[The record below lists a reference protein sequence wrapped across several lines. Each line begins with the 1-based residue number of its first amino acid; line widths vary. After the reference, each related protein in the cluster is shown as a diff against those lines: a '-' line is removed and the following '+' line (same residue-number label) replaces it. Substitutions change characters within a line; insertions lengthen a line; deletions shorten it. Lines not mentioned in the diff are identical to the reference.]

1 VLRTIDALRT
11 DFGAYGITSIAASAA
26 PAAATTVLG
35 PASMTTVASDT
46 SFGVGYERLGDTRR
60 AGIGDVDLTATFL
73 VFDTFQADQVRR
85 LLTPTRGIRSN
96 VSMGWRFGTA
106 GADRTEDAFDVPIG
120 EGANAL
126 LVRSTTDLMF
136 NRRAWVS
143 ATVRAVHPIADRV
156 NVLLPDR
163 DEATAFLPVGS
174 ATAARA
180 LGNRLEVELAPRYA
194 VGQFFGVSAAYL
206 WRHWG
211 ADRFDVANAEG
222 TALEASRW
230 KTPSRSLSAAAV
242 GVTFSTLASYTR
254 GRSRF
259 PAEVIYTHTTPLSGS
274 GGVVPAVSSDRLE
287 LRVYTGFPRR

>member
-1 VLRTIDALRT
+1 
-11 DFGAYGITSIAASAA
+11 
-26 PAAATTVLG
+26 
-35 PASMTTVASDT
+35 
-46 SFGVGYERLGDTRR
+46 
-60 AGIGDVDLTATFL
+60 
-73 VFDTFQADQVRR
+73 
-85 LLTPTRGIRSN
+85 
-96 VSMGWRFGTA
+96 
-106 GADRTEDAFDVPIG
+106 
-120 EGANAL
+120 
-126 LVRSTTDLMF
+126 
-136 NRRAWVS
+136 
-143 ATVRAVHPIADRV
+143 
-156 NVLLPDR
+156 
-163 DEATAFLPVGS
+163 
-174 ATAARA
+174 
-180 LGNRLEVELAPRYA
+180 VELAPRYA